1 MSRRRETPLME
12 PRSAYNKYSPN
23 ALHAMYALEKHLKSS
38 TIEEKL
44 LHLVKLR
51 ASQINGCAYCIDMHS
66 KDARAAGDTEMRLYA
81 LNAWRET
88 PFFTPRERAAL
99 AWTEALTLVSQHH
112 APDDLS
118 EATRKEF
125 SENERID
132 LTSAVA
138 TINAWTRF
146 PIAMRAVPGEY
157 HPPDR
162 KAAAS

>member
-1 MSRRRETPLME
+1 ME
-12 PRSAYNKYSPN
+12 QRIAYNKYSPN
-23 ALHAMYALEKHLKSS
+23 ALHAMFALEKHLKSS

-66 KDARAAGDTEMRLYA
+66 KDARAGGDTEMRLYA

-99 AWTEALTLVSQHH
+99 EWTEALTLISENH
-112 APDDLS
+112 APDELY

-125 SENERID
+125 SENELVD
-132 LTSAVA
+132 LTYAIA
-138 TINAWTRF
+138 TINAWNRLA
-146 PIAMRAVPGEY
+146 IAMRAVPGQYQPAE
-157 HPPDR
+157 R